1 MNLSN
6 NRTGEGKLG
15 SHDSVDREK
24 KVRLPLS
31 RIKRSQPTYAKLLKL
46 VDPRSRT
53 AFEWKGDLLAPGST
67 IPESQLWPNGTFP
80 RTPLIVEFAGAE
92 NPGRGHNRHLS
103 DNTVILW
110 RYERSDAQDGKF
122 IEVGR
127 VSAPAGMWA
136 MLLEPLVRDAMA
148 KESGFVALDFDL
160 IRSRI
165 SRVIAAELD
174 LVGNGDRARLLTLVH
189 DELAGRI
196 AEWTNSGFER
206 AGFGPSSRVV

>member
-1 MNLSN
+1 
-6 NRTGEGKLG
+6 
-15 SHDSVDREK
+15 VDHVK

-53 AFEWKGDLLAPGST
+53 PFAWTGDFLRPGAT
-67 IPESQLWPNGTFP
+67 IPESELWPNGTFP

-92 NPGRGHNRHLS
+92 NPARGHNRHLS

-110 RYERSDAQDGKF
+110 RYERSEATEGKF

-127 VSAPAGMWA
+127 VSAPGGMWA

-148 KESGFVALDFDL
+148 QESGFVALDFDL

-165 SRVIAAELD
+165 TRVIAAELD

-196 AEWTNSGFER
+196 AEWSEPGFGER